1 VIIVIELKINNIL
14 EFFNPEYLNISIS
27 LFSKS
32 LIKNNCIVRSII
44 NGNISKIKAGVFKKD
59 KKSVKFI

>member
-1 VIIVIELKINNIL
+1 MLKIFIIF

-32 LIKNNCIVRSII
+32 LIKNNCVVIKNI
-44 NGNISKIKAGVFKKD
+44 NGKISNIRSGEFNRD
-59 KKSVKFI
+59 KNNGK